1 MRSRY
6 IKPGFY
12 INEQLAEC
20 SLAARLLFTGLWCL
34 ADREGRLE
42 DKPRRIGAQVFPYD
56 QFDTDELLKELATR
70 GLIVRYEVGGA
81 KYIAIPTFLTHQKP
95 HRNESASIIPPV
107 PEGYT
112 PIPAQAQ
119 EKDVPTAGQ
128 EPSDTNQ
135 KPNTSDQGHTKVC
148 PKTYQGALEKG
159 ELETEKGEL
168 ETEKGER
175 REKDN
180 GEHRHCEPVGSASPA
195 PVPPSSPPVHGD
207 AGEAEAQA
215 QEGILPAAPP
225 QKAPPCPQEE
235 ILALYAQTLPEL
247 PQPRVWNDRRQAS
260 LRARWREDP
269 ARQNL
274 DWWRDY
280 FLLVRASDFLMG
292 RCPPSGDRRPFV
304 ADLEWLLSPKFMP
317 RVLEGRYSN
326 GDRKRRDITQMSY
339 EEALRDYP
347 DPFGLHAEEKAKLD
361 AIEISAEEEW
371 T

>member
-1 MRSRY
+1 MQFERDGKIIRDCSTIWIINF
-6 IKPGFY
+6 IKNQTNTSPKIIVGLQEDIKSITSEKIKSAVY
-12 INEQLAEC
+12 
-20 SLAARLLFTGLWCL
+20 RKYPHLF
-34 ADREGRLE
+34 
-42 DKPRRIGAQVFPYD
+42 DK
-56 QFDTDELLKELATR
+56 E
-70 GLIVRYEVGGA
+70 
-81 KYIAIPTFLTHQKP
+81 
-95 HRNESASIIPPV
+95 
-107 PEGYT
+107 PEGYVPSPQDKEKEAEDTISAKNTDAASKPHT
-112 PIPAQAQ
+112 PSIPYAYPIDTVCIPSLEREREREYEY
-119 EKDVPTAGQ
+119 EK
-128 EPSDTNQ
+128 
-135 KPNTSDQGHTKVC
+135 
-148 PKTYQGALEKG
+148 EK
-159 ELETEKGEL
+159 
-168 ETEKGER
+168 ER
-175 REKDN
+175 EERDN

-304 ADLEWLLSPKFMP
+304 ADFEWLLSPKFMP